1 MVVGYVG
8 VCIPHMYHS
17 SRSSRFRQPLRKN
30 NDSSKRNSI
39 MRKAIA
45 LEFIT
50 LDGVI
55 QAGGGPWWGF
65 EGEADARRDEWVSY
79 VMT

>member
-1 MVVGYVG
+1 
-8 VCIPHMYHS
+8 
-17 SRSSRFRQPLRKN
+17 
-30 NDSSKRNSI
+30 